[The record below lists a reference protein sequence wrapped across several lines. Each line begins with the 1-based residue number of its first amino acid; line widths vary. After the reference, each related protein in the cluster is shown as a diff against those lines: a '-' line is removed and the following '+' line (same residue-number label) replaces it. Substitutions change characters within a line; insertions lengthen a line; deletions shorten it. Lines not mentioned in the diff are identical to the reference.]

1 MATAIRCQEIYVACR
16 LDCEAHLRVFTGC
29 AHSCQTSTS
38 WFCRIS
44 CVGIY
49 VASMVT
55 GKGPYSLLLEHVQD
69 PLKHNAVQNL
79 L

>member
-1 MATAIRCQEIYVACR
+1 MVIMYCF
-16 LDCEAHLRVFTGC
+16 L
-29 AHSCQTSTS
+29 
-38 WFCRIS
+38 CRIG

-55 GKGPYSLLLEHVQD
+55 GKGPYALLLEHVQD
-69 PLKHNAVQNL
+69 PLNHNAVRNL